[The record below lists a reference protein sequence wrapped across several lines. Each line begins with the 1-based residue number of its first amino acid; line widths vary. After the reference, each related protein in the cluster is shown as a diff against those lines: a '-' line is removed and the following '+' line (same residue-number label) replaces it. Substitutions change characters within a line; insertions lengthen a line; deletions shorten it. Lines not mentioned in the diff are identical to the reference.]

1 MMLGMFLVTTGGG
14 LGLVAFGPLSDWL
27 GRRGAFLVFH
37 LGGLAAAL
45 VLFQGL
51 TGVWAVA
58 VFLPV
63 FGFLTLG
70 MHAGYAV
77 YFPELFPTRLRSTG
91 AGFCFNV
98 GRLTAAPVLYL
109 SGWIQRPATLGLS
122 LPDAAALLSLLFL
135 VGVALLALAP
145 ETKGK
150 ELAA

>member
-1 MMLGMFLVTTGGG
+1 
-14 LGLVAFGPLSDWL
+14 
-27 GRRGAFLVFH
+27 
-37 LGGLAAAL
+37 
-45 VLFQGL
+45 VL
-51 TGVWAVA
+51 AVA
-58 VFLPV
+58 LFLPV

-70 MHAGYAV
+70 LHAGYAV

-109 SGWIQRPATLGLS
+109 SGWIQRPPPHGPGLS
-122 LPDAAALLSLLFL
+122 LPDAASLLSLLFL
-135 VGVALLALAP
+135 AGVGLLALAP